1 METDPAEL
9 ITFVISSPLTS
20 FLSALGIAVLA
31 GCTVLAA
38 LIGLSFAI
46 RAHKAHQ
53 ALVHRIEGGRR
64 APLGGP
70 RRAYFGCLRWLF
82 KILKIVGKTN
92 MPNSDKKRLMVR
104 RSLMKAG
111 YRHPDASIIFFG
123 VKVYLA
129 ALVPVVYSL
138 LGALTRYLLPVSAF
152 LLVLLAVG
160 GFYVPNLWVKM
171 KTRYRRRKIF
181 SGFPDALDLMVICVE
196 ASLSLDAAIQ
206 RIAEQFQLTNRVVS
220 EELKLLALG
229 LRAGQSRQLALLSL
243 SQRVD
248 VEEVNNFVDIMIQT
262 EQFGTN
268 VAQSLRVQ
276 ADAMRLKK
284 RLLAEEKASKL
295 PVKLLLPLLF
305 FIFPSI
311 MLIILGPGIIRLM
324 KVLSYMI
331 NSAPAS

>member
-1 METDPAEL
+1 MGTGLVEL
-9 ITFVISSPLTS
+9 IAFANSSPLAS
-20 FLSALGIAVLA
+20 FPSTLVIAALA
-31 GCTVLAA
+31 GFTLLAA

-46 RAHKAHQ
+46 RSHKAHQ
-53 ALVHRIEGGRR
+53 VLVYRIEGGRR
-64 APLGGP
+64 ATLDGP
-70 RRAYFGCLRWLF
+70 RRVYSGFLRWLL
-82 KILKIVGKTN
+82 KMLKIAGKTN
-92 MPNSDKKRLMVR
+92 MPHSAKKRVMVR

-129 ALVPVVYSL
+129 ILVPVVY
-138 LGALTRYLLPVSAF
+138 GLLPYALSASAF

-171 KTRYRRRKIF
+171 KTRYRRRQIF

-206 RIAEQFQLTNRVVS
+206 RIAEEFQLTNRVVS
-220 EELKLLALG
+220 EELKLLALS
-229 LRAGQSRQLALLSL
+229 LRAGQSRQLALLGL

-284 RLLAEEKASKL
+284 RLFAEEKASKL

-311 MLIILGPGIIRLM
+311 LLIILGPGIIRLV
-324 KVLSYMI
+324 KILSYI
-331 NSAPAS
+331 VNSSPAS

>member
-1 METDPAEL
+1 METGLVGL
-9 ITFVISSPLTS
+9 ITFANSSPLTS
-20 FLSALGIAVLA
+20 FLSTLVIAALA
-31 GCTVLAA
+31 GFTLLAA

-46 RAHKAHQ
+46 RAHKANQ

-64 APLGGP
+64 ATLGGP
-70 RRAYFGCLRWLF
+70 RRAYAGFLRWLF
-82 KILKIVGKTN
+82 KMLKIVGKTN
-92 MPNSDKKRLMVR
+92 MPNSDKKRSMVR

-111 YRHPDASIIFFG
+111 YRHPDAPIIFFG

-129 ALVPVVYSL
+129 ALVPVVYSV
-138 LGALTRYLLPVSAF
+138 LGALTRSLLPVSAF

-160 GFYVPNLWVKM
+160 GFYVPNFWIKM
-171 KTRYRRRKIF
+171 KTQYRQRKIF

-196 ASLSLDAAIQ
+196 AGLSLDAAIQ
-206 RIAEQFQLTNRVVS
+206 RIAEEFQLTNRVVS

-229 LRAGQSRQLALLSL
+229 LRAGQSRQHALLGL

-248 VEEVNNFVDIMIQT
+248 IQEVDNFVDIMIQT

-284 RLLAEEKASKL
+284 RLFAEEKASKL
-295 PVKLLLPLLF
+295 PVKLLFPLLF

-311 MLIILGPGIIRLM
+311 LLIILGPAMIRLM
-324 KVLSYMI
+324 KVLSHMI

>member
-1 METDPAEL
+1 METSLVGL
-9 ITFVISSPLTS
+9 IALANSSPLAS
-20 FLSALGIAVLA
+20 LLSTLGIAALA
-31 GCTVLAA
+31 GFTLLAA

-53 ALVHRIEGGRR
+53 ALVHRIEGGHR
-64 APLGGP
+64 ATFGGP
-70 RRAYFGCLRWLF
+70 RRAYSGFLRWLF
-82 KILKIVGKTN
+82 KMLKIVGKTN
-92 MPNSDKKRLMVR
+92 MPNSDKKRSLVR

-111 YRHPDASIIFFG
+111 YRHPDASLVFVG

-138 LGALTRYLLPVSAF
+138 LAALTQYLLPVSAF

-206 RIAEQFQLTNRVVS
+206 RIAAEFQLTNRVVS

-229 LRAGQSRQLALLSL
+229 LRAGQSRQLALLGL

-284 RLLAEEKASKL
+284 RLFAEEKASKL
-295 PVKLLLPLLF
+295 PVKLLFPLLF

-324 KVLSYMI
+324 KVLSHI
-331 NSAPAS
+331 IHSAPAS